1 MLSVLNAQCG
11 GKKAITTFLI
21 LSHLKNERSNQWDFL
36 FTEVS
41 LFVLWVW
48 RIGSIFVHLLSSYLK
63 KNLIETISHPYFWD
77 FCKSELRIHLMRTY
91 TY

>member
-11 GKKAITTFLI
+11 GKKAVITFLI
-21 LSHLKNERSNQWDFL
+21 LFHLKNERSNQWDFL

-48 RIGSIFVHLLSSYLK
+48 GIGSIFVYLFPV
-63 KNLIETISHPYFWD
+63 I
-77 FCKSELRIHLMRTY
+77 LRKI
-91 TY
+91 